1 MQTDAVGMLSR
12 VGRCLLLLV
21 VAVNLVS
28 VAFAQNDAQ
37 ANLRSAFQTL
47 CYISQTVMGAVV
59 MVLIVLAGATYAIGQ
74 ILGAETRAR
83 ATTYATAMLTGAI
96 IGAIIYLVG
105 PIILTALVNFYPM
118 FGQQFYYSYYGQ
130 GDICGAIG
138 GASPG

>member
-1 MQTDAVGMLSR
+1 MQIVRLYETGRYLPLAVLVLS
-12 VGRCLLLLV
+12 LI
-21 VAVNLVS
+21 S
-28 VAFAQNDAQ
+28 VAFAQTDGES
-37 ANLRSAFQTL
+37 NLSSALKTL

-74 ILGAETRAR
+74 IMGAETRAR
-83 ATTYATAMLTGAI
+83 ATTYATAMLTGAV

-118 FGQQFYYSYYGQ
+118 FGKQFYYSYYGQ